1 MSSQELKEDVTPG
14 TRTVPDTGV
23 CCVRDDTRSLW
34 RSSVTRALGSLQEDG
49 PYGDYKRVDHM
60 EITRGWTLWGSQEG
74 GPHRDY
80 KKVDPMEITRGWTL
94 RGADLLTVKF

>member
-1 MSSQELKEDVTPG
+1 
-14 TRTVPDTGV
+14 
-23 CCVRDDTRSLW
+23 
-34 RSSVTRALGSLQEDG
+34 
-49 PYGDYKRVDHM
+49 M